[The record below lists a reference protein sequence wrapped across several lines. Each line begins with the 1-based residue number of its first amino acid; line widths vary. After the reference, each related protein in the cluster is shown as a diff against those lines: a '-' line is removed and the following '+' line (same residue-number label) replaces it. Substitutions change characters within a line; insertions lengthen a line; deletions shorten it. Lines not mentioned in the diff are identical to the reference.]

1 MPAPCADPF
10 NAMGRP
16 IPPAGREAAFDA
28 ARAMGLDTG
37 DAWEVTGKV
46 ARALEDDAPLRAQ
59 QAGLAHL
66 DLTGYYRMAAT
77 MLAYVAPK
85 AAA

>member
-1 MPAPCADPF
+1 MPAPCTDPF
-10 NAMGRP
+10 NAMGKP
-16 IPPAGREAAFDA
+16 IPPGGREAAFDA
-28 ARAMGLDTG
+28 ARTMGLGTG

-66 DLTGYYRMAAT
+66 DLGGYYRLAAT
-77 MLAYVAPK
+77 LLAWVA
-85 AAA
+85 A